1 MCTDDN
7 AEVTGRWARSRAV
20 RGGNSGGEG
29 VCARHGGAPA
39 SALRTTRRDATR
51 QGRRKRARRG
61 VPVTFLSGT
70 GTVARKR
77 GNGEGKKK
85 EKGGSEKGGGGEGQE
100 RSAAG

>member
-1 MCTDDN
+1 MRASRWGPSICSPYN
-7 AEVTGRWARSRAV
+7 A
-20 RGGNSGGEG
+20 
-29 VCARHGGAPA
+29 
-39 SALRTTRRDATR
+39 TRRD
-51 QGRRKRARRG
+51 GRRKRARRG

>member
-1 MCTDDN
+1 MRASRWGPSICSPYN
-7 AEVTGRWARSRAV
+7 A
-20 RGGNSGGEG
+20 
-29 VCARHGGAPA
+29 
-39 SALRTTRRDATR
+39 TRRD
-51 QGRRKRARRG
+51 GRRKRARRG
-61 VPVTFLSGT
+61 VPVTFLS